1 LSPLFFCFQQLF
13 APWIHL
19 VSDLSQSDMLKNLL
33 KISFRTILKDK
44 TYSLI
49 NITGLTIGITC
60 SLFLLMYILHEV
72 SYDRYH
78 ENARNIYRVVS
89 NIKETDNAF
98 TWAVAQIPLAEELRD
113 NYPEVK
119 DAVRFFATGRTLYKN
134 GESQF
139 YEEGFYLADSTV
151 FEVFTY
157 PFLYGDPETALD
169 NPFSIV
175 LTEKTAKRYFS
186 DPSEAVG
193 QSIQNQQ
200 KEEFKITGVMKDIPL
215 NSHFIFDGL
224 ISRST
229 RRDFSGSWG
238 NFGVF
243 TYVQLPEGYQ
253 LSKMY
258 ASLDS
263 VIKQKVD
270 PIFAEFGIKIKYEL
284 QPILD
289 IHLYSKIQDE
299 AEAGGDISYIYIF
312 ASVAA
317 FMLIIA
323 CINYMNLA
331 TARSVNRAREVG
343 VRKVMGSQRRQLIAQ
358 FITESVVIA
367 LIAMLL
373 SMLLIY
379 ALLPAFNGLA
389 NKSLPFS
396 FILQG
401 PVILSLLGIV
411 LFVGIVGGSYPAFYL
426 SGFNPVKVLKGKLTA
441 KGGSVF
447 FRKFLVVF
455 QFAISIFMLIST
467 LIVFDQ
473 LQYMRNKD
481 LGFEKERVVRLTLNE
496 RALREKAQG
505 LVQRLKQTPEVA
517 AVGMA
522 SSSPGQGIGKL
533 LLKVEDNDG
542 KLTDRGVDL
551 FNADFDFITTLGMK
565 IVEGRDFSRDITSD
579 TTYAVLVNES
589 MVKRMSWDEPLGKKF
604 IFQGSGPNNTDIE
617 KRVVGVVKDYHQNS
631 LYDPIEPLMIIL
643 DKNNNNVFV
652 RTGEG
657 DVRQSMEA
665 IEKAWK
671 DIFPTYVFEYDFL
684 DADFNSQYQADEK
697 RSQIFTAF
705 SGLTIFIACLGL
717 LGLAAFTTEQRTKEI
732 GVRKVIG
739 ASVNHLV
746 MLVSKEFFL
755 LVGIGMVLAF
765 PVAWY
770 FTNNWLQNFA
780 YRIQLGGEWPTFLVS
795 ALLAFVITFGTV
807 GFHVVRAASAN
818 PVKSLRDE

>member
-1 LSPLFFCFQQLF
+1 MF
-13 APWIHL
+13 
-19 VSDLSQSDMLKNLL
+19 KNLL
-33 KISFRTILKDK
+33 KISIRTILKEK
-44 TYSLI
+44 SYSLL
-49 NITGLTIGITC
+49 NTTGLTIGITC
-60 SLFLLMYILHEV
+60 SMFLLMYILHEL

-78 ENARNIYRVVS
+78 VNARNIYRVVS
-89 NIKETDNAF
+89 NIKETDDAF

-113 NYPEVK
+113 NYPEVEN
-119 DAVRFFATGRTLYKN
+119 AVRFFGTGRTLYKN
-134 GESQF
+134 DDKQF
-139 YEEGFYLADSTV
+139 YEEEFYLADSTA
-151 FEVFTY
+151 FDMFTY
-157 PFLYGDPETALD
+157 QFLHGDEATALD

-175 LTEKTAKRYFS
+175 LTEKSAQKYFEDVS
-186 DPSEAVG
+186 SAVG

-200 KEEFKITGVMKDIPL
+200 GEEFKVTGVIEDVPL

-224 ISRST
+224 ISRNT
-229 RRDFSGSWG
+229 RPGFQGSWG

-243 TYVQLPEGYQ
+243 TYLHLPDGYD
-253 LSKMY
+253 LGKMY

-270 PIFAEFGIKIKYEL
+270 PIFAEFGIQIKYEL

-317 FMLIIA
+317 FMLLIA

-367 LIAMLL
+367 LIAMVI
-373 SMLLIY
+373 SILLIY
-379 ALLPAFNGLA
+379 ALLPSFNDLA

-401 PVILSLLGIV
+401 PVILSLLAIV
-411 LFVGIVGGSYPAFYL
+411 VFVGIVGGSYPAFYL
-426 SGFNPVKVLKGKLTA
+426 SGFNPVNVLKGKVTA
-441 KGGSVF
+441 RGGNAL

-473 LQYMRNKD
+473 LQFMRSKD
-481 LGFEKERVVRLTLNE
+481 LGFEKERVVRLSLNE
-496 RALREKAQG
+496 RALREKSQG
-505 LVQRLKQTPEVA
+505 LLDRLRQTPEVA
-517 AVGMA
+517 SVGMA

-533 LLKVEDNDG
+533 LLKVEDNEG

-551 FNADFDFITTLGMK
+551 YSADFDFIKTMGMK
-565 IVEGRDFSRDITSD
+565 IVKGRDFSREVVSD

-589 MVKRMSWDEPLGKKF
+589 MVKRMSWDDPLGKKF
-604 IFQGSGPNNTDIE
+604 VFGGGGPNNTPVE

-631 LYDPIEPLMIIL
+631 LYDPIEPLMIVL
-643 DKNNNNVFV
+643 DKNNNNIFV
-652 RTGEG
+652 RTNEG
-657 DVRQSMEA
+657 DVTQSIAA
-665 IEKAWK
+665 IENAWK
-671 DIFPTYVFEYDFL
+671 DIFPTYVFEYEFL
-684 DADFNSQYQADEK
+684 DADFDSQYEADKK

-705 SGLTIFIACLGL
+705 SGLTIVIACLGL

-739 ASVNHLV
+739 ASVQHLV
-746 MLVSKEFFL
+746 MLVSREFFI
-755 LVGIGMVLAF
+755 LVGIGMILAF

-770 FTNNWLQNFA
+770 FTNSWLQNFA
-780 YRIQLGGEWPTFLVS
+780 YRIQLEGEWPTFVLS
-795 ALLAFVITFGTV
+795 ATLAFVITFVTV
-807 GFHVVRAASAN
+807 GFHVIRAASAN